1 MTRTA
6 HSEAR
11 IVSGAGCDAD
21 GPGLVVADPDAVV
34 ALARLVAVRHDE
46 LHVRRPAVLPLP
58 VAGAVGVEADEHRA
72 RVAGGERGQP
82 VVVGLVVDRDE
93 VPPEVLDAGLLGVVP
108 LLAQPEAHVARRAVE
123 LADEAGDDLSSDV
136 STRHSLWTDV
146 DNWHSKPSRDLGHPN
161 IFSRQMFKCDR
172 PRSRSSRGGHRSRR
186 RLCRGRR
193 PCWSPG
199 RRRGCRALPGPETAV
214 FGCEAPCVP
223 IQKRHTKSIYYEKR

>member
-1 MTRTA
+1 M
-6 HSEAR
+6 
-11 IVSGAGCDAD
+11 SGAGYDVD

-108 LLAQPEAHVARRAVE
+108 YSVPRFIYLYCVGLNKSPARRRPTPCQPEAHVARRAVE
-123 LADEAGDDLSSDV
+123 LADEAGDDLPRGV
-136 STRHSLWTDV
+136 STRHPLWTGV
-146 DNWHSKPSRDLGHPN
+146 DSWHSKPSRDLGH
-161 IFSRQMFKCDR
+161 
-172 PRSRSSRGGHRSRR
+172 
-186 RLCRGRR
+186 
-193 PCWSPG
+193 
-199 RRRGCRALPGPETAV
+199 
-214 FGCEAPCVP
+214 
-223 IQKRHTKSIYYEKR
+223 